1 MADCITSNGVASMMA
16 NRNPDSN
23 AASSV
28 NIVVQVLEL
37 KRIGS
42 SARFTTMVSDGSQKL
57 RAALPSSLNSLA
69 EAGQLQERGTL
80 RILDYTFSNVAGK
93 DVLMITKG
101 EVVGPALEF
110 EHGIK
115 REMDV
120 KPTIRLEV
128 KPTFQVESKA
138 GKGNHNFRSAAQI
151 VQEQR
156 GNAAPASMM
165 GISRRVYP
173 IVSLNPYQGNWTI
186 KVRVTSK
193 GPLRS
198 FKNARGAGNVF
209 NVELTDEDGTQIL
222 ATMFKEAADKF
233 FDKLQLGKVYFISK
247 GSLRVANKQFSNVN
261 NDYEMTLN
269 ANSEVEE
276 VPEDAASIQM
286 PAMKY
291 KFVKIDALGPYVNG
305 RELVDVLGIVQSVG
319 SIVMIRRKNSNE
331 EIPKRDI
338 TIADESQKTVVVS
351 LWNNMAMNEG
361 ATLSNT
367 VNDSPVL
374 MVKSLRASDF
384 QGVSLSTTSNSMVA
398 INPDIPEAIAL
409 RNWHSESG
417 GAVSLTPAGASL
429 PGGVVRVMGQS
440 SNASRAVLSEATL
453 PSVGEDKPAYFNVRA
468 VISFIKPDQAMWYL
482 ACVNCNRKVTEESST
497 SYWCEGCQKH
507 SEKCNRRYILLA
519 KLSDAT
525 GEAWISAFNEQAEQI
540 LGRSA
545 EDLSLLRS
553 QVGEGKEYEAALCKA
568 QWAPLVFL
576 ISVAQTEY
584 MNEKRQR
591 ITVRSVGSVDW
602 AAECKLLL
610 ESIAKLK

>member
-28 NIVVQVLEL
+28 SIVVQVLEL

-115 REMDV
+115 QEMDV

-151 VQEQR
+151 VQDQR

-209 NVELTDEDGTQIL
+209 NVELTDEDVYPYAIL
-222 ATMFKEAADKF
+222 SHVFCH
-233 FDKLQLGKVYFISK
+233 Y
-247 GSLRVANKQFSNVN
+247 
-261 NDYEMTLN
+261 
-269 ANSEVEE
+269 
-276 VPEDAASIQM
+276 
-286 PAMKY
+286 
-291 KFVKIDALGPYVNG
+291 
-305 RELVDVLGIVQSVG
+305 VQS
-319 SIVMIRRKNSNE
+319 
-331 EIPKRDI
+331 
-338 TIADESQKTVVVS
+338 
-351 LWNNMAMNEG
+351 
-361 ATLSNT
+361 
-367 VNDSPVL
+367 
-374 MVKSLRASDF
+374 
-384 QGVSLSTTSNSMVA
+384 
-398 INPDIPEAIAL
+398 
-409 RNWHSESG
+409 
-417 GAVSLTPAGASL
+417 
-429 PGGVVRVMGQS
+429 
-440 SNASRAVLSEATL
+440 
-453 PSVGEDKPAYFNVRA
+453 
-468 VISFIKPDQAMWYL
+468 
-482 ACVNCNRKVTEESST
+482 
-497 SYWCEGCQKH
+497 
-507 SEKCNRRYILLA
+507 LLF
-519 KLSDAT
+519 SC
-525 GEAWISAFNEQAEQI
+525 
-540 LGRSA
+540 
-545 EDLSLLRS
+545 
-553 QVGEGKEYEAALCKA
+553 Y
-568 QWAPLVFL
+568 
-576 ISVAQTEY
+576 
-584 MNEKRQR
+584 
-591 ITVRSVGSVDW
+591 
-602 AAECKLLL
+602 
-610 ESIAKLK
+610 